1 MSLIER
7 LEGRRL
13 MSVSIS
19 TSPDGSVLTVSN
31 AANVSVTEF
40 DVIESGGGSA
50 RQVSVTDNSNPASPG
65 AVLTGNFQT
74 LVIIGTNGN
83 DQILVNTFD
92 LNAVIDG
99 GNGNDFITAFIGSTQ
114 TTAGTANVMIAGD
127 NGSDFITVD
136 GSTTSPYTVQEQG
149 TFFVSGGNGDDTI
162 QILDPINVVVIPSR
176 GNDTVVA

>member
-19 TSPDGSVLTVSN
+19 TSPDGSVLMVRN

-40 DVIESGGGSA
+40 DVGSA
-50 RQVSVTDNSNPASPG
+50 RQVSVVDNSNPAGPTG
-65 AVLTGNFQT
+65 VTLTGNFQT

-83 DQILVNTFD
+83 DQILLNTFD
-92 LNAVIDG
+92 LNAIIDG
-99 GNGNDFITAFIGSTQ
+99 GNGSDFITAFIGSTA
-114 TTAGTANVMIAGD
+114 TAPGTAKVLIAGG
-127 NGSDFITVD
+127 NGDDFITVD
-136 GSTTSPYTVQEQG
+136 GSTNSPFTVQEQG
-149 TFFVSGGNGDDTI
+149 TFYVDGGNGDDVI

-176 GNDTVVA
+176 GTDTVIG

>member
-31 AANVSVTEF
+31 AANVSVIEF
-40 DVIESGGGSA
+40 DVGSA
-50 RQVSVTDNSNPASPG
+50 RQVSVTDNSNPAGPG
-65 AVLTGNFQT
+65 VTLCGNFQT
-74 LVIIGTNGN
+74 LVIIGTNGD
-83 DQILVNTFD
+83 DQILLNTFD
-92 LNAVIDG
+92 LNTVIDG

-114 TTAGTANVMIAGD
+114 TTAGTANVMVSGD

-136 GSTTSPYTVQEQG
+136 GSTNSLFTVQEQG
-149 TFFVSGGNGDDTI
+149 TFFVNGGNGDDTI
-162 QILDPINVVVIPSR
+162 QILEPINVVVIPSR
-176 GNDTVVA
+176 GNDAVVA